1 MSRWKALPQ
10 SQRLAEVVADL
21 EANPDVV
28 AIWLGGSLARG
39 AGDAYSDVDLC
50 IALRPEAYAADEI
63 PASAARL
70 TAAAVTLLP
79 FHFGGEATLW
89 HMMLEDGTIYDLHVQ
104 PADEAPPRGVKLALA
119 CRDEAFGEKLI
130 SSEGPPLEFPP
141 ARAEEIARALQF
153 FWMNQRKHQKVLYRR
168 LPLMAWQG
176 EVLSRQDLVRFW
188 YILATGNDCGPL
200 HRLTIHTLTPV
211 VRAVQTHIGPDAL
224 ALVGQPTRTPAEL
237 IAAMTHLHDEI
248 ARVGR
253 ALADQLG
260 FDYPAAA
267 EATARRTWQEFL
279 ADAEN
284 QQIANW
290 QTANDV

>member
-1 MSRWKALPQ
+1 MIADLDLTPLPDLPQ

-21 EANPDVV
+21 WADPDVV

-39 AGDAYSDVDLC
+39 AGDRYSDVDLC
-50 IALRPEAYAADEI
+50 IALRPEVYAADEI
-63 PASAARL
+63 PAAAARL
-70 TAAAVTLLP
+70 TAAAVTRLP

-89 HMMLEDGTIYDLHVQ
+89 HMMLDDGAIYDLHVQ
-104 PADEAPPRGVKLALA
+104 PADEAPPRGIKRALA
-119 CRDEAFGEKLI
+119 CRDDAFGDKLTG
-130 SSEGPPLEFPP
+130 SEGPSLEFPP
-141 ARAEEIARALQF
+141 ARGEEIARALQF
-153 FWMNQRKHQKVLYRR
+153 FWMNQRKHQKALYRQ

-211 VRAVQTHIGPDAL
+211 VKAVQAHVGLDAL
-224 ALVGQPTRTPAEL
+224 ALVGQPARTPAEL
-237 IAAMTHLHDEI
+237 IAAMTHLHAEV
-248 ARVGR
+248 ARAGR

-267 EATARRTWQEFL
+267 EETARRTWQEFL
-279 ADAEN
+279 ADRRGDTVT
-284 QQIANW
+284 W
-290 QTANDV
+290 